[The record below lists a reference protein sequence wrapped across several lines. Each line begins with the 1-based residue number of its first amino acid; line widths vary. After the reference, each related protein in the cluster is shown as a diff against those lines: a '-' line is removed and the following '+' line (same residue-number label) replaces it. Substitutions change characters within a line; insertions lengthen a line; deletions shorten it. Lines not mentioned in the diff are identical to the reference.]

1 MGGLI
6 IKAKGARLRTYEI
19 THIRSGS
26 PGDLSGLKE
35 GDLIMA
41 INGTDVQNIDLNH
54 INGFFNSK
62 EGKRIALEVNRDGAR
77 IKVEFRL
84 QNQI

>member
-19 THIRSGS
+19 THLRSGS
-26 PGDLSGLKE
+26 PGELAGLKE
-35 GDLIMA
+35 GDLIMS
-41 INGTDVQNIDLNH
+41 INGTEAQNMNLNQL
-54 INGFFNSK
+54 NGFFNSK
-62 EGKRIALEVNRDGAR
+62 EGKRIVLEVNRDGAT

-84 QNQI
+84 VNQI